1 MRYFIDFFLRR
12 TLLVNILLVG
22 IFILAIAA
30 VSKMTRNKFPEVD
43 LGTMIITTRYPGA
56 SPKDVEQNVTR
67 LIEDE
72 LKSVTGIDIFKSVSA
87 ENVSIITVNIDVNYP
102 NQQEAKDDIRRA
114 VEKVSGLPAEVVG
127 RPLVRDLKASEMP
140 VLVVGVSGDIDY
152 GELRDMAKII
162 ERDIKRI
169 DGVSMVDKYAY
180 RDKEFHVDLDPRKLE
195 SLYIALNDVL
205 ASISNRNIRATGGN
219 LESYSTQRNILTLS
233 QFESSK
239 DIKEVII
246 RSELGGG
253 TVHIKDVGDVKEE
266 FEDERMRTIF
276 NGKQGIMLVIKKSS
290 NADIIRVVDKIKLY
304 LEEKQKSLPPTIK
317 LSAVNDETRIV
328 RNRLDVV
335 LSNAYIGFI
344 LVVII
349 LIIFLDFWSSFLIA
363 LSIPISFG
371 ITFIIMKLVNAD
383 INSISLSAM
392 IIALGM
398 IVDQSIVISE
408 NALVYIATGKK
419 KHEAILE
426 ATMEVIVPVF
436 ASVLTTILS
445 FAPMFAMSG
454 VMGKFVYVIPVVV
467 IASLTGSLL
476 NSWFILPNHLS
487 HVIKEVEPGSVAV
500 RTWQDKFFDY
510 IALPYARIMKSV
522 LKHNYITIAVTI
534 ILLVFSMWW
543 AKNKVLFNLFPPDG
557 ADTFFVYVEL
567 PDEATFNATESV
579 VKEIEKYIKEIPESE
594 IAFYTAKIG
603 TQNSNEL
610 AMPVGGE
617 EYLAYI
623 QVTLVPS
630 SKRKREAGIVL
641 EELKQ
646 KVVANVKGTK
656 EMRFEVQKPGPPAG
670 KPIELHVHSD
680 NDEHRAMFVSKIMED
695 LKNTPGVTDVTSNAK
710 LGREEYKLDINYE
723 TLGVT
728 GLTVK
733 DVANTLRIA
742 FDGVRATSVVK
753 NNEEIDIRVRFPS
766 EHRQD
771 VRNVL
776 GLQIRNKE
784 GKLVPIKS
792 FAKLSRV
799 RAETAI
805 HHTEGDVTTSVFA
818 QTTVTTV
825 PQQII
830 DAVIKKFSPE
840 LKDYPAVSFSYGGE
854 AEKSKESVK
863 SLLFAFVGGIIAI
876 YLVITLLFGSISQP
890 TIVLLAIPF
899 GLIGVIWSFY
909 FHGRPFSFLGL
920 IGVIG
925 LSGIVVNNSIMMVE
939 FINKLV
945 VDKMAITER
954 FSSLSLIDDIIE
966 GASRR
971 LRPIV
976 ITTATTVFGLLP
988 TAYGIG
994 GADPFIEP
1002 MVLALAY
1009 GIIVS
1014 TFITLIL
1021 IPAFYMANLDGYFFG
1036 KRVFLFV
1043 NQRITAGKKGL
1054 PVVESISPAQEPI
1067 SISEKPEEQSIIPT
1081 VNEDKPVM
1089 KPKKKKLES

>member
-1 MRYFIDFFLRR
+1 MRYFIDFFLKRS
-12 TLLVNILLVG
+12 LLVNIILIA
-22 IFILAIAA
+22 IFILAFAA
-30 VSKMTRNKFPEVD
+30 VGKMTRNKFPEVD
-43 LGTMIITTRYPGA
+43 LGTMIISTRYPGA

-72 LKSVTGIDIFKSVSA
+72 LKTVTGIDIFKSVSA
-87 ENVSIITVNIDVNYP
+87 ENFSSITVNIDINHP
-102 NQQEAKDDIRRA
+102 NQQEVKDDIRRA
-114 VEKVSGLPAEVVG
+114 VDKVSGLPSEVVG

-140 VLVVGVSGDIDY
+140 VLVVGVSGDIEY
-152 GELRDMAKII
+152 EELRNMAKNI

-169 DGVSMVDKYAY
+169 DGVSMIDKYAF
-180 RDKEFHVDLDPRKLE
+180 RDKEFHVDLDPNKLE
-195 SLYIALNDVL
+195 GLYIALNDVL
-205 ASISNRNIRATGGN
+205 YSISNRNIRATGGN

-233 QFESSK
+233 QFETID
-239 DIKEVII
+239 DIQNVII

-253 TVHIKDVGDVKEE
+253 TVRIRDVGTVKDE

-290 NADIIRVVDKIKLY
+290 TADIIRVVDKVKVY
-304 LEEKQKSLPPTIK
+304 LEDKQKSLPSTIK

-335 LSNAYIGFI
+335 QSNAYIGFV

-363 LSIPISFG
+363 LSIPISFA
-371 ITFIIMKLVNAD
+371 ITFVIMKLVNAD
-383 INSISLSAM
+383 INSISLAAM

-408 NALVYIATGKK
+408 NALVYISTGKK
-419 KHEAILE
+419 KYEAILE

-436 ASVLTTILS
+436 ASVLTTVLS

-454 VMGKFVYVIPVVV
+454 IMGKFISVIPVVI

-487 HVIKEVEPGSVAV
+487 HVIKEVKPGTIHI

-510 IALPYARIMKSV
+510 ISFPYKKLMKTI
-522 LKHNYITIAVTI
+522 LKHSYITIILTI
-534 ILLVFSMWW
+534 MILIFSMWW

-567 PDEATFNATESV
+567 PDDATFNATEGV
-579 VKEIEKYIKEIPESE
+579 VKEIEKFIKEIPEKE

-603 TQNSNEL
+603 TNQSNEL
-610 AMPVGGE
+610 AMPVGGD

-630 SKRKREAGIVL
+630 SKRKRDAGIIL
-641 EELKQ
+641 DELKQ
-646 KVVANVKGTK
+646 KIVANVKGTK

-670 KPIELHVHSD
+670 KPIELHIHSD
-680 NDEHRAMFVSKIMED
+680 NDKFRAMFVSKIMEE
-695 LKNTPGVTDVTSNAK
+695 LKITSGVSDVTSNAK
-710 LGREEYKLDINYE
+710 LGREEYKLDINYG
-723 TLGVT
+723 TLAVT

-753 NNEEIDIRVRFPS
+753 NNEEIDIRVRFPA

-776 GLQIRNKE
+776 GLQIRNRE

-792 FAKLSRV
+792 FAKLSKV

-805 HHTEGDVTTSVFA
+805 HHTEGDVTTTVLA

-825 PQQII
+825 PQQVI
-830 DAVIKKFSPE
+830 DGVIRKFSPE
-840 LKDYPAVSFSYGGE
+840 LKDYPGVSFSYGGE

-863 SLLFAFVGGIIAI
+863 SLLFAFIGGIIAI
-876 YLVITLLFGSISQP
+876 YLVITLLFGSVTQP

-939 FINKLV
+939 FINKIV
-945 VDKMAITER
+945 VDKMAAVQS
-954 FSSLSLIDDIIE
+954 FSSLELIDDIIE
-966 GASRR
+966 GAARR

-1036 KRVFLFV
+1036 QRVLSFTKTKIASRKALAED
-1043 NQRITAGKKGL
+1043 NQNK
-1054 PVVESISPAQEPI
+1054 PVEKVE
-1067 SISEKPEEQSIIPT
+1067 
-1081 VNEDKPVM
+1081 VNEIKPA
-1089 KPKKKKLES
+1089 KSKKKKTENKE

>member
-1 MRYFIDFFLRR
+1 MRYFIEFFLKRS
-12 TLLVNILLVG
+12 LLVNIILVG

-30 VSKMTRNKFPEVD
+30 VGKMTRNKFPEVD
-43 LGTMIITTRYPGA
+43 LGTMVVSTRYPGA

-72 LKSVTGIDIFKSVSA
+72 LKTVSGIDTFKSVSA
-87 ENVSIITVNIDVNYP
+87 ENVSSITINIDINHP
-102 NQQEAKDDIRRA
+102 NQQEVKDDIRRA
-114 VEKVSGLPAEVVG
+114 VDKVSGLPTEVVG

-140 VLVVGVSGDIDY
+140 VLVVGVSGDIEY
-152 GELRDMAKII
+152 EELRNMAKNI
-162 ERDIKRI
+162 ERDIRRI
-169 DGVSMVDKYAY
+169 DGVSMVDKYAF
-180 RDKEFHVDLDPRKLE
+180 RDKEFHVDLDPNKLE
-195 SLYIALNDVL
+195 GLYIALNDVL
-205 ASISNRNIRATGGN
+205 FSISNRNIRATGGN

-233 QFESSK
+233 QFETID
-239 DIKEVII
+239 DIENVII

-253 TVHIKDVGDVKEE
+253 TVRIRDVGTVKDE

-290 NADIIRVVDKIKLY
+290 TADIIRVVDKIKLY
-304 LEEKQKSLPPTIK
+304 LEDKQKTIPQNIK

-335 LSNAYIGFI
+335 QSNAYIGFF

-349 LIIFLDFWSSFLIA
+349 LIIFLDFRSSFLIA
-363 LSIPISFG
+363 LSIPISFA
-371 ITFIIMKLVNAD
+371 ITFVIMKLVNAD
-383 INSISLSAM
+383 INSISLAAM

-408 NALVYIATGKK
+408 NALVYISTGKNK
-419 KHEAILE
+419 YEAILG
-426 ATMEVIVPVF
+426 ATMEVILPVF
-436 ASVLTTILS
+436 ASVLTTVLS
-445 FAPMFAMSG
+445 FAPMFVMSG
-454 VMGKFVYVIPVVV
+454 IMGKFISVIPVVI

-487 HVIKEVEPGSVAV
+487 HVMREVKPGTIAV
-500 RTWQDKFFDY
+500 RTWQDNFFDN
-510 IALPYARIMKSV
+510 ISIPYKKIMKSV
-522 LKHNYITIAVTI
+522 LKHSYITIVITI
-534 ILLVFSMWW
+534 VILIFSMWW
-543 AKNKVLFNLFPPDG
+543 AANKVLFNLFPPDG

-567 PDEATFNATESV
+567 PDEATFNATENV
-579 VKEIEKYIKEIPESE
+579 VKQIEKFIKEIPEKE

-603 TQNSNEL
+603 TNQSNEL
-610 AMPVGGE
+610 AMPMGGD

-630 SKRKREAGIVL
+630 SKRKRDAGVIM

-646 KVVANVKGTK
+646 KVISNIKDTK
-656 EMRFEVQKPGPPAG
+656 EMRFEIQKPGPPAG

-680 NDEHRAMFVSKIMED
+680 NDKDRSMFVSKIMEE
-695 LKNTPGVTDVTSNAK
+695 LRNTKGVSDITSNAK
-710 LGREEYKLDINYE
+710 LGREEYKLDINYG
-723 TLGVT
+723 TLAVT

-742 FDGVRATSVVK
+742 FDGVRATSVVR
-753 NNEEIDIRVRFPS
+753 NNEEIDIRVRFPA

-776 GLQIRNKE
+776 GLQIRNRE

-792 FAKLSRV
+792 FAKLSKV

-805 HHTEGDVTTSVFA
+805 HHTEGDVTTTVLA

-825 PQQII
+825 PQKVI
-830 DAVIKKFSPE
+830 DSVIKKFSPE
-840 LKDYPAVSFSYGGE
+840 LKDYPGVSFSYGGE

-863 SLLFAFVGGIIAI
+863 SLLFAFIGGIIAI
-876 YLVITLLFGSISQP
+876 YLVITLLFGSITQP

-939 FINKLV
+939 FINKIV
-945 VDKMAITER
+945 VDKMANVKK
-954 FSSLSLIDDIIE
+954 FSSKELIDDIIE
-966 GASRR
+966 GAERR

-1036 KRVFLFV
+1036 QRLLGFV
-1043 NQRITAGKKGL
+1043 KEKFGKQNSID
-1054 PVVESISPAQEPI
+1054 PETQESV
-1067 SISEKPEEQSIIPT
+1067 T
-1081 VNEDKPVM
+1081 
-1089 KPKKKKLES
+1089 